1 MHSRDLLTAA
11 AGHAADFLET
21 LPEGRV
27 EAEVLDAD
35 DLRARLALPLPQGPT
50 DARTVLDELVA
61 AATPGLVRSQSP
73 RYFGYVIGGT
83 LPAALAADV
92 VVAGWDQNAGGYSVS
107 PAASVVEEVA
117 GGWLLDLL
125 GLPAG
130 ASFGLTTGCQQAHV
144 TCLAAA
150 RNAVLARVGWDAES
164 GGLQGAPRVRVL
176 VSEERHVTID
186 RAARILGFGTAALVA
201 VAVDAAGRMDPAAL
215 RDALAAGE
223 GPAIVCAQAGD
234 VNTGAFDPL
243 PEIVDA
249 AHAAGAWVHIDG
261 AFGLWAAA
269 SPDRRHLLDGYA
281 GADSWATDAHKWL
294 NVPHD
299 CGLAFVADPEPHR
312 NAMVVSA
319 AYLRGSREG
328 ERDGSRWVPDFSRR
342 GRGFAVYAALR
353 SLGARGGRRDGRPL
367 LCVRAAL
374 RRGPRRRRRR
384 RGAQRRRPQPGARPL
399 RRRRDDRRGGRR
411 RPGRGH
417 VLDEPDD
424 LARAAGD
431 THLGVQLGDDD
442 QRRGSLVRV
451 DPQGRAPAGGG
462 PDGTAARLTG
472 GCPLQ
477 RAVVVKRS
485 PRR

>member
-11 AGHAADFLET
+11 AAHAADFLET

-27 EAEVLDAD
+27 DAEVLDAD
-35 DLRARLALPLPQGPT
+35 ELRARFAVPFTDGPT
-50 DARTVLDELVA
+50 DPRTVLDELVA
-61 AATPGLVRSQSP
+61 AATPGIVRSQSP

-150 RNAVLARVGWDAES
+150 RNAVLARVGWDAEC
-164 GGLQGAPRVRVL
+164 GGLQGAPRVRL
-176 VSEERHVTID
+176 VVSAERHVTID
-186 RAARILGFGTAALVA
+186 RAARILGFGTAALLP
-201 VAVDAAGRMDPAAL
+201 VAVDAAGRMDVAAL
-215 RDALAAGE
+215 REALAAGD
-223 GPAIVCAQAGD
+223 GPTIVCAQAGD
-234 VNTGAFDPL
+234 VNSGAFDPL
-243 PEIVDA
+243 AEIVAA
-249 AHAAGAWVHIDG
+249 AHAANAWVHIDG

-269 SPDRRHLLDGYA
+269 SPDRRHLLEGYA
-281 GADSWATDAHKWL
+281 GADSWATDGHKWL

-312 NAMVVSA
+312 AAMVVSA

-353 SLGARGGRRDGRPL
+353 SLGRDGVAEMVERCCACARRFAEVL
-367 LCVRAAL
+367 GADDAIDILNDVVLNQVLVRF
-374 RRGPRRRRRR
+374 
-384 RGAQRRRPQPGARPL
+384 
-399 RRRRDDRRGGRR
+399 
-411 RPGRGH
+411 
-417 VLDEPDD
+417 
-424 LARAAGD
+424 
-431 THLGVQLGDDD
+431 GDDD
-442 QRRGSLVRV
+442 ATTDEVVAAIQEDGTCWMGPTTWLGRRAMRISVSNWATTITDV
-451 DPQGRAPAGGG
+451 DRSCEAILAAARAPR
-462 PDGTAARLTG
+462 AR
-472 GCPLQ
+472 P
-477 RAVVVKRS
+477 RS
-485 PRR
+485 R

>member
-21 LPEGRV
+21 LPDGRV

-35 DLRARLALPLPQGPT
+35 ELRARLAVPLPDAPT
-50 DARTVLDELVA
+50 DPRTVLDELVD

-117 GGWLLDLL
+117 GGWLLELL

-150 RNAVLARVGWDAES
+150 RHAVLAGVGWDAES
-164 GGLQGAPRVRVL
+164 GGLQGAPRVRL
-176 VSEERHVTID
+176 VVSAERHVTID
-186 RAARILGFGTAALVA
+186 RAARILGFGTDALLP

-223 GPAIVCAQAGD
+223 GPTIVCAQAGD

-243 PEIVDA
+243 AEIVEA

-269 SPDRRHLLDGYA
+269 SPDRRHLLEGYA
-281 GADSWATDAHKWL
+281 GADSWATDGHKWL

-312 NAMVVSA
+312 
-319 AYLRGSREG
+319 
-328 ERDGSRWVPDFSRR
+328 ERDGRQRRLPARHAR
-342 GRGFAVYAALR
+342 GRARRVA
-353 SLGARGGRRDGRPL
+353 LGARLLAPRARLRGLRGAALAGARGRRGDGRAL
-367 LCVRAAL
+367 LRVRAAL
-374 RRGPRRRRRR
+374 RGGPGCRGGHCDP
-384 RGAQRRRPQPGARPL
+384 QRRRPQPGARAL
-399 RRRRDDRRGGRR
+399 RRRRRDDRCRGGRR
-411 RPGRGH
+411 AGRGH
-417 VLDEPDD
+417 LLDEPDD
-424 LARAAGD
+424 VARPARDA
-431 THLGVQLGDDD
+431 HLGVQLGDDD
-442 QRRGSLVRV
+442 QRRGSLVRG
-451 DPQGRAPAGGG
+451 D
-462 PDGTAARLTG
+462 
-472 GCPLQ
+472 
-477 RAVVVKRS
+477 
-485 PRR
+485 PRRRSSSARSTAFALSSMARA

>member
-1 MHSRDLLTAA
+1 
-11 AGHAADFLET
+11 
-21 LPEGRV
+21 
-27 EAEVLDAD
+27 
-35 DLRARLALPLPQGPT
+35 
-50 DARTVLDELVA
+50 VLDELVG

-92 VVAGWDQNAGGYSVS
+92 VVAGWDQNAGGYTVS

-117 GGWLLDLL
+117 GGWLLDVL

-150 RNAVLARVGWDAES
+150 RNAVLARAGWDAEV
-164 GGLQGAPRVRVL
+164 GGLQGAPHVRIV

-186 RAARILGFGTAALVA
+186 RAARILGFGTAALVP
-201 VAVDAAGRMDPAAL
+201 VAVDATGRIDPGTL
-215 RDALAAGE
+215 RDVLAAGD
-223 GPAIVCAQAGD
+223 GPTIVCAQAGD
-234 VNTGAFDPL
+234 VNTGAIDPL
-243 PEIVDA
+243 AEIVDL

-269 SPDRRHLLDGYA
+269 SPARRHLLEGYA
-281 GADSWATDAHKWL
+281 SADSWATDGHKWL

-319 AYLRGSREG
+319 AYLRGTREG

-353 SLGARGGRRDGRPL
+353 SLGREGIAEMVERCCACARRFAEVLGADEAIEILNDVVLNQVLVRFADDDATTDAVVAAVQAEGTCWMSPTTWRGRRAMRISVCNWATTISDVDRS
-367 LCVRAAL
+367 CAAIL
-374 RRGPRRRRRR
+374 GVAR
-384 RGAQRRRPQPGARPL
+384 ARP
-399 RRRRDDRRGGRR
+399 
-411 RPGRGH
+411 
-417 VLDEPDD
+417 
-424 LARAAGD
+424 
-431 THLGVQLGDDD
+431 
-442 QRRGSLVRV
+442 
-451 DPQGRAPAGGG
+451 AP
-462 PDGTAARLTG
+462 P
-472 GCPLQ
+472 
-477 RAVVVKRS
+477 RS
-485 PRR
+485 R

>member
-21 LPEGRV
+21 LPDGRV
-27 EAEVLDAD
+27 DAEVLDAD
-35 DLRARLALPLPQGPT
+35 ELRARLAVPLPDSAT
-50 DARTVLDELVA
+50 DPRTVLDELVA
-61 AATPGLVRSQSP
+61 AATPGIVRSQSP

-83 LPAALAADV
+83 LPAALVADV
-92 VVAGWDQNAGGYSVS
+92 VAVGWDQNAGGYSVS

-164 GGLQGAPRVRVL
+164 GGLQGAPRVRL
-176 VSEERHVTID
+176 VVSAERHVTID
-186 RAARILGFGTAALVA
+186 RAARILGFGTAALVP
-201 VAVDAAGRMDPAAL
+201 VAVDAAGRMDAAAL
-215 RDALAAGE
+215 RDVLAAGK
-223 GPAIVCAQAGD
+223 GPTIVCAQAGD
-234 VNTGAFDPL
+234 VNSGAFDPL
-243 PEIVDA
+243 AEIVEA
-249 AHAAGAWVHIDG
+249 AHAAGAWVHVDG

-269 SPDRRHLLDGYA
+269 SAERRHLLEGYA
-281 GADSWATDAHKWL
+281 GADSWATDGHKWL

-312 NAMVVSA
+312 AAMVVSA

-353 SLGARGGRRDGRPL
+353 SLGREGVAEMVERCCACARRFAEVLGADDGIEVL
-367 LCVRAAL
+367 NDVVLNQVLVRF
-374 RRGPRRRRRR
+374 
-384 RGAQRRRPQPGARPL
+384 
-399 RRRRDDRRGGRR
+399 
-411 RPGRGH
+411 
-417 VLDEPDD
+417 
-424 LARAAGD
+424 
-431 THLGVQLGDDD
+431 GDDD
-442 QRRGSLVRV
+442 AITDDVVAAIQE
-451 DPQGRAPAGGG
+451 
-462 PDGTAARLTG
+462 DGTCWMGPTTWLGRRAMRISVSNWATTIADVDQSCEAILAVYAARRPATT
-472 GCPLQ
+472 
-477 RAVVVKRS
+477 
-485 PRR
+485 